1 MIGEGPSKT
10 GSDADFVARALDGD
24 KASFGALVD
33 RYWSMAVAVALS
45 KTGDAARAEDLA
57 QEGFVQAYLSLPALR
72 DPSRFAGWL
81 GRIVAKKSMN
91 HVRRHRSRTPLA
103 IAQVPEPESPAL
115 AAVTA
120 NPGMTPENRRR
131 VVDAIRRLP
140 DNFQTVVIMR
150 FVTGLS
156 TAEIA
161 HQLGKRPGTVRVW
174 VHRACERLRKDL
186 ALIREEVHES

>member
-1 MIGEGPSKT
+1 MSGERPSET
-10 GSDADFVARALDGD
+10 CSDSQFVARALDGD
-24 KASFGALVD
+24 KACFGALVD

-45 KTGDAARAEDLA
+45 KTGDAAQAEDLA
-57 QEGFVQAYLSLPALR
+57 QEGFVQAYLSLPTLR

-81 GRIVAKKSMN
+81 GRIVTQKSVS
-91 HVRRHRSRTPLA
+91 HVRRHQSRTPLA
-103 IAQVPEPESPAL
+103 IAQVPESESPAL
-115 AAVTA
+115 AAVAA
-120 NPGMTPENRRR
+120 NPGMTAEHRRL

-150 FVTGLS
+150 FVTGLP

-186 ALIREEVHES
+186 ALIREEVHEP